1 MTASNLQKQL
11 KELRLTLD
19 SNPQLDAE
27 SLVLLQQLAAD
38 IEDMDLDDSP
48 DITEF
53 IQEQAVGFEQDYP
66 TLSAVLRQLVETL
79 GRIGV

>member
-1 MTASNLQKQL
+1 MSESNLQKQL

-38 IEDMDLDDSP
+38 IEDLDLDDSP
-48 DITEF
+48 DITGF